1 MATLAEANK
10 LNSKKS
16 SIEDTVWVLNNI
28 LDIGK
33 VPHIESLT
41 ENNNGTKILKIE
53 SMFPKR
59 IFKFKIAHYV
69 IIDPLMDDNK
79 PNEVFIH
86 QESGEGLVMVTFRL
100 MFITKT
106 VFMLESK
113 LLDALKT
120 GKLLDAKLQ
129 LKLDLLFQRKKMS
142 FSDGKV
148 TIE

>member
-10 LNSKKS
+10 FSSKKS
-16 SIEDTVWVLNNI
+16 LGEDTVWVLNNI

-41 ENNNGTKILKIE
+41 TNNNGTKILKIE

-59 IFKFKIAHYV
+59 IFNFKIAQYV

-79 PNEVFIH
+79 PNEVYIH
-86 QESGEGLVMVTFRL
+86 QESGEGLVKVTFRL

-106 VFMLESK
+106 VFMIESK
-113 LLDALKT
+113 LLEALKT

-129 LKLDLLFQRKKMS
+129 LKLDLLFQRKKMN
-142 FSDGKV
+142 FKDGN
-148 TIE
+148 IFLE